1 MRLVAQAS
9 SSAIAA
15 ALGATRIALG
25 AGIWLAPDLAM
36 RVLGFDPRNAESRA
50 LGRLAGT
57 RDAILG
63 VLAVGSLDE
72 PRAARAMALANAWVD
87 AGDAAAFGLA
97 LVRREG
103 IDRAAL
109 MGATSATAASATGF
123 WLARRLQSG
132 DQDLS

>member
-1 MRLVAQAS
+1 MAQPS
-9 SSAIAA
+9 PKTIAA
-15 ALGATRIALG
+15 ALGAMRIALG
-25 AGIWLAPDLAM
+25 AGIWLAPDVAM

-63 VLAVGSLDE
+63 VLAVGALDE
-72 PRAARAMALANAWVD
+72 PRAGRALALANAWVD

-97 LVRREG
+97 LIRRDG

-109 MGATSATAASATGF
+109 MGATSASAASATGF
-123 WLARRLQSG
+123 WLARRLI
-132 DQDLS
+132 